1 MPSKP
6 INYWIC
12 KVNIEW
18 RRLMDLALWVAKSG
32 LEAHHKNIA
41 VISNNLA
48 NASTPGFKKN
58 RPEFEDLAYQVIKQP
73 GSPSSDQTTTPSG
86 ILMGMGVRLAD
97 NRKIFTQ
104 GPSLQTDSAL
114 DIAIEGRGFLKIQ
127 MPNGNDFSYTRTG
140 TLQVNE
146 QGQLVL
152 HNGYIVQ
159 PAITIPEGTQ
169 NISISQ
175 NGIITVTKAGSAP
188 EEVGRFE
195 LVDFVNPSGL
205 EARGENLY
213 TETLSSGQALTGT
226 PAQDGFGKIRQSELE
241 ASNVNVVEE
250 MVNLIEAQRA
260 FEMTSKVVSAVDNMY
275 QKLDRET

>member
-1 MPSKP
+1 
-6 INYWIC
+6 
-12 KVNIEW
+12 
-18 RRLMDLALWVAKSG
+18 MDLALWVAKSG

-58 RPEFEDLAYQVIKQP
+58 RPEFEDLAYQVMVQP
-73 GSPSSDQTTTPSG
+73 GSASTDQTTIPGGVLLGT
-86 ILMGMGVRLAD
+86 GVRLAD
-97 NRKIFTQ
+97 NKKIFSQ
-104 GPSLQTDSAL
+104 GPSQQTDSPL
-114 DIAIEGRGFLKIQ
+114 DIAIQGRGFLKIQ
-127 MPNGNDFSYTRTG
+127 LPNDSEYAYTRTG
-140 TLQVNE
+140 SLQLNE

-159 PAITIPEGTQ
+159 PALTVPPGVQ

-175 NGIITVTKAGSAP
+175 DGIVSVMTSTGTSEQIGQL
-188 EEVGRFE
+188 E

-205 EARGENLY
+205 EAKGENLY
-213 TETLSSGQALTGT
+213 KETLASGNPVSGIPSQQGYGSIH
-226 PAQDGFGKIRQSELE
+226 QNQLE

-260 FEMTSKVVSAVDNMY
+260 FEMTSKVVSAIDSMY